1 MNKLKTLRDFL
12 ASSYWESYEQAIN
25 SNMAI
30 NNPERLDRGSTHAEI
45 IQDWREA
52 IADARRDGEITDA
65 DALAIT
71 AEIDRCEDYHTKQN
85 TLENQID

>member
-1 MNKLKTLRDFL
+1 MNKLRDFL
-12 ASSYWESYEQAIN
+12 ASLYWESYEQSLG

-30 NNPERLDRGSTHAEI
+30 NNPERLDRSSTHAEV

-52 IADARRDGEITDA
+52 VADARLDGEITDA